1 MNVQEYK
8 NRKVAAEA
16 VQQPVYWPRVK
27 NIEGMAIFLK
37 RYAKHPYPFSWYH
50 EDVER
55 TLAIYKRE
63 YAAYEKEYMNAY
75 DEWETAQ
82 TELRTLEYLREKGL
96 VSDEFDITE
105 ENYLYPY

>member
-8 NRKVAAEA
+8 NKKVAAEA
-16 VQQPVYWPRVK
+16 VQQPVYWSRVK

-50 EDVER
+50 KNAER
-55 TLAIYKRE
+55 TLAMFKRE
-63 YAAYEKEYMNAY
+63 YATYEKEYMNAY

-82 TELRTLEYLREKGL
+82 TELRTLEHLREKGL
-96 VSDEFDITE
+96 VSDEFDVTE